1 MKILFFIAYLFF
13 VDGVVFGRNTGNEIQ
28 SLDYEPDIEP
38 YDSPVPTERP
48 IFKYQKNGIK
58 LDLKIVPFRND
69 TDGEDDFPSF
79 PAKDIGICVL
89 DLSLTCVQQRF
100 HNFLDQI
107 RRLKEITL
115 FGNWVKLVRT
125 KEPAKEIGE
134 SRSLDFKHE
143 MNDVIS
149 RDIDSFFDVFAL
161 RINLP
166 SIQGNKKK
174 NQIDV
179 MFDETGLVEGRG
191 KAGKGGKGGGGKC
204 KKMMMMMLMMMK
216 MKMMGMMG
224 MTAMKSMMM
233 AGMSLMISKWMLIQK
248 LMDLKKGG
256 GGGGSG
262 GGPWQGGG
270 GGGGGGGAPLK
281 EIVLLTKS
289 TGGGGGGTA
298 APMDSYGA
306 PPPSSG
312 YGAPA
317 GGWDSG
323 GSGGAGGWGRSLNAY
338 ESISNS
344 NSRIELPGLT
354 KARDVPAATV
364 DKPDS
369 DNTSHQETRRTD
381 VQVPVYQIVSPIYRP
396 NIVNGSAEMSV
407 ESQSTPRAIEKN
419 KTMTEPLQQSKF
431 ITMRSSYRVAPI
443 KDTRNALVD
452 DSVSNP
458 VNADDWKNF
467 ELAKRWTASQQYSV
481 GRGQAERPGQDSFD
495 INYEYPQ
502 NHQPYRRLMKNGNI
516 VPYGL

>member
-1 MKILFFIAYLFF
+1 MKILFLTACLFF
-13 VDGVVFGRNTGNEIQ
+13 VDGVVFGRITGNEIQ

-58 LDLKIVPFRND
+58 LDLKIVPFRNH
-69 TDGEDDFPSF
+69 TDREDDFPSF

-89 DLSLTCVQQRF
+89 DLSLNCVQQRF

-115 FGNWVKLVRT
+115 LGNWVKLVRT
-125 KEPAKEIGE
+125 KEVAEEIGE
-134 SRSLDFKHE
+134 SRSFDLNHE
-143 MNDVIS
+143 MSDVIS
-149 RDIDSFFDVFAL
+149 QDIDSFFDVFAL

-256 GGGGSG
+256 AGGGSG

-270 GGGGGGGAPLK
+270 GGGGGGGSAPLK

-289 TGGGGGGTA
+289 AGGSGGGA

-323 GSGGAGGWGRSLNAY
+323 GSGGSGGWGRSLDAY
-338 ESISNS
+338 PSTSNS
-344 NSRIELPGLT
+344 DSQIELPGVT
-354 KARDVPAATV
+354 KASGVPAATV

-369 DNTSHQETRRTD
+369 DNTNHQKTQRTD

-396 NIVNGSAEMSV
+396 DVGNGSAEV
-407 ESQSTPRAIEKN
+407 TLESQSTSRKTEKN
-419 KTMTEPLQQSKF
+419 KTITDPLQQSKF

-443 KDTRNALVD
+443 KNTRNALLE

-458 VNADDWKNF
+458 VYADEWKKF
-467 ELAKRWTASQQYSV
+467 ELAKRWTANQQYPV
-481 GRGQAERPGQDSFD
+481 GTGQVERPGQDSFD
-495 INYEYPQ
+495 INYEYPR
-502 NHQPYRRLMKNGNI
+502 NHQAYGRLMKDGNI
-516 VPYGL
+516 VPYGF